1 MGKREVKSFIRHFFL
16 LSTIYYLLSTISY
29 ARVYI
34 DINKPGQEKIP
45 IAIPEFMMEGKGA
58 DEIAQ
63 KMLGVLKNDLEFT
76 GLFEILPPETFLEKS
91 IKDDIDFKKWY
102 LIGAHLLVK
111 GGIKT
116 DDNMVEAELSL
127 YDVKLGRRLVG
138 KKYYGKQGQCRYI
151 VHKYADEIMKALT
164 GEPGIFQTKIAFVHG
179 SSGNKEIY
187 LMDFDGYNVQPLT
200 QLNTISLSPTWHPE
214 GDKLLFTSY
223 KGKRPEVYLLELRSG
238 QIKRLIRYPG
248 INIAPAFSPDGK
260 DIAVTL
266 NKRGKQGIY
275 LVDKRGDI
283 KKCLVEHWGIN
294 VSASF
299 SPDGKKIAFVSDRG
313 GSPQIYTLG
322 LNTGSINRLTFE
334 GSYNTSPVW
343 SLKGDYIA
351 YTGIVDG
358 HFQIFMIEPNGN
370 NLRQLTY
377 DKVNHESPSFSPDG
391 HFLAF
396 SQQGKIYVLRLFD
409 GHSFPISG
417 VLDMQTQPRWS
428 PRLIKKIE
436 RR

>member
-1 MGKREVKSFIRHFFL
+1 MKSFIRYFFL
-16 LSTIYYLLSTISY
+16 FSIFYYLLSPISY

-45 IAIPEFMMEGKGA
+45 IAIPEFMMEGKGS
-58 DEIAQ
+58 DKIAQ

-116 DDNMVEAELSL
+116 DNNMVEADLSL

-138 KKYYGKQGQCRYI
+138 KKYCGEKGQFRYI
-151 VHKYADEIMKALT
+151 VHKYADEIMKVLT
-164 GEPGIFQTKIAFVHG
+164 GEPGIFQTKIAFVRG
-179 SSGNKEIY
+179 TSGNKEIY

-200 QLNTISLSPTWHPE
+200 QLNTISLSPAWHPE

-223 KGKRPEVYLLELRSG
+223 KGKRPEVYLLELKSG
-238 QIKRLIRYPG
+238 QIKRLIHYPG

-299 SPDGKKIAFVSDRG
+299 SPDGKRIAFVSDRG
-313 GSPQIYTLG
+313 GSPQIYTLD

-343 SLKGDYIA
+343 SPKGDYIA

-391 HFLAF
+391 HFLVF
-396 SQQGKIYVLRLFD
+396 SKQGKICVLRLFD

-417 VLDMQTQPRWS
+417 VLDTQPRWS
-428 PRLIKKIE
+428 PRFKK
-436 RR
+436 

>member
-1 MGKREVKSFIRHFFL
+1 MKSFIRHFFL
-16 LSTIYYLLSTISY
+16 LSIIYYLLSTISY

-76 GLFEILPPETFLEKS
+76 GLFEILLPETFLEKS
-91 IKDDIDFKKWY
+91 IKEDIDFKKWY

-151 VHKYADEIMKALT
+151 VHKYADEVMKALT
-164 GEPGIFQTKIAFVHG
+164 GEPGIFQTKITFVRG
-179 SSGNKEIY
+179 TSGNKEIY

-223 KGKRPEVYLLELRSG
+223 KGKRPEVYLLELGSG
-238 QIKRLIRYPG
+238 QIKRLIHYPG

-275 LVDKRGDI
+275 LVDKKGDI